1 MIALTLFLRD
11 LFLIF
16 ISRNQRKTMK
26 SYLKQAFIFL
36 LILLSSIRGLSQ
48 ATNPEPKT
56 LKPGSKAPDFSL
68 LGVDGKKYSLKDFE
82 KAKVLVVIFSCNHC
96 PTAQAYEDRIISVA
110 NDYKTKGVDLVM
122 ISPNSV
128 KALNYSELGY
138 TDMGD
143 SFEEM
148 IQRTADKKFPF
159 PYLYDGDDQK
169 SALAY
174 GPAATPHCFVFDKSR
189 ILKYAGRVDGSEKPG
204 TGKGED
210 LRSAIDAVLLGQPVM
225 NPVTKV
231 FGCSVKWSWKSDYTQ
246 TLYKQWS
253 ELPVTIEE
261 IDIQGVKDLIKNTSS
276 GKVRLLNFWA
286 TWCGPCVAE
295 FPDLIIIDRMYRGR
309 SFEFISISVDKQAR
323 KTDALNLLRRHEA
336 SNINYIFNDDDVYK
350 LIEAVGNGWQGA
362 LPFTLLIEPGGKILY
377 NKQDMIDPLEMK
389 KMIVDSKFIG
399 RYY

>member
-1 MIALTLFLRD
+1 
-11 LFLIF
+11 
-16 ISRNQRKTMK
+16 MK
-26 SYLKQAFIFL
+26 NFLKQGFVFL
-36 LILLSSIRGLSQ
+36 LILLFSLRGLSQ
-48 ATNPEPKT
+48 TTNPEPKT
-56 LKPGSKAPDFSL
+56 LQPGSKAPDFSL
-68 LGVDGKKYSLKDFE
+68 LGVDGKKYGLKDFE

-96 PTAQAYEDRIISVA
+96 PTAQAYEDRIISIA
-110 NDYKTKGVDLVM
+110 NDYKPKGVDLVM

-138 TDMGD
+138 SDMGD

-148 IQRTADKKFPF
+148 RQRAADKKFLF

-189 ILKYAGRVDGSEKPG
+189 NLKYAGRVDGSEKPG

-210 LRSAIDAVLLGQPVM
+210 LRNAIDAVLAGQPVK

-246 TLYKQWS
+246 KLYKQWA
-253 ELPVTIEE
+253 ELPVTLEE
-261 IDIQGVKDLIKNTSS
+261 IDVRGVKDLIKNSSS
-276 GKVRLLNFWA
+276 GKVRLINFWA

-295 FPDLIIIDRMYRGR
+295 FPDLVIIDRMYRGR
-309 SFEFISISVDKQAR
+309 SFEFITVNLDKQAR
-323 KTDALNLLRRHEA
+323 KGDALNFLKKQEA
-336 SNINYIFNDDDVYK
+336 SNKNFMFNDDDVYK
-350 LIEAVGNGWQGA
+350 LIEAVDADWQGGI
-362 LPFTLLIEPGGKILY
+362 PFTLLIEPGGKILI
-377 NKQDMIDPLEMK
+377 KKEDMIDPPEMK
-389 KMIVDSKFIG
+389 KMIVDSRFIG